1 MKNKLVVFASL
12 FILIVSN
19 LSHHTVVLAEKPV
32 RKVESLHKKAH
43 LNMVKYSKKTIFN
56 KEIIIKANKYINL
69 SGYEVTPIET
79 TPFMKKKGYTVVK
92 VNNEKNIAE
101 VISKLKKNKNVLLA
115 EPNYVTHTLNNIINP
130 NDQYAL
136 TNTKLK
142 TANTFSTSNEVKIAV
157 LDSGL
162 NMHDLFNGLKRIEG
176 YNVETLGTDITDI
189 EGHGTFV
196 SGLISLSGK
205 KENTT
210 LLPIKVTDQDGY
222 IPVSA
227 SIEGIYKA
235 IELGADVINMSYG
248 STSPSN
254 AEYAAILD
262 AYYQHGIVIVASS
275 GNNGDDEFLY
285 PASYPEV
292 ISVGATNSN
301 DAITSFSSFN
311 DAVDLAAP
319 GEEIISAS
327 DKNSMGFVTGDGT
340 SFSAPFVSSLASLIR
355 LKHSDHS
362 PQQIE
367 YMMEKSAFIPA
378 EHQQGWNS
386 KYGYGRIN
394 ADGAFNVSLP
404 DNSSDIP
411 DELYQSFHLVIGAIK
426 NEKLLLPNDVDYYSV
441 NVPFAGQMKIDLNG
455 TQNLDLA
462 LWYQS
467 EEGDLVSTT
476 IDDGY
481 LGENETT
488 VIPVKPGNYS
498 IAVYDNNGHW
508 SEDNYQLKTSMFPS
522 VGWINDKDTKVLG
535 KATPGSMVYI
545 KNGSETYSAPVA
557 QDGTFSINTPKFLP
571 GTNLVI
577 YSVDSQGNNSPS
589 VTKSVIKHIER
600 IDGKDRFEVAVNLSK
615 KGWETGSD
623 SIILSNY
630 LAYADA
636 LTAGPFAYKQ
646 NAPILLTHPQQLTE
660 VTKTEISRLKT
671 KKAYVVGGSG
681 SISENV
687 INQLKQMGISVERI
701 GGNDRFEVSVNI
713 AKKLANKGKAI
724 IANGLNFPDA
734 LAISPYASKNEFPI
748 LLTRPLEMPKIITDQ
763 LRDKGISSTIVVG
776 GDASVSQGV
785 FNRLPQ
791 AIRIGGKDRYEVAA
805 NVIYQLGLNKDR
817 IAITTGL
824 TFADALTGSV
834 YAAKY
839 GMPLLLT
846 RSNALPPPIE
856 QLINNNKVRGFQI
869 YGGKGS
875 VSESIEF
882 NLPYKP

>member
-1 MKNKLVVFASL
+1 MKSKLLVFASL
-12 FILIVSN
+12 LIIIISN
-19 LSHHTVVLAEKPV
+19 LSEHTVLAEKPV
-32 RKVESLHKKAH
+32 RTVESLQKKAQ
-43 LNMVKYSKKTIFN
+43 LNKINNSKKTIYN
-56 KEIIIKANKYINL
+56 KEIIIKANKYIDL
-69 SGYEVTPIET
+69 SGYDVTPIET
-79 TPFMKKKGYTVVK
+79 TPFMKKQGYTVVK
-92 VNNEKNIAE
+92 VNKENSISE
-101 VISKLKKNKNVLLA
+101 VVSKLMKNKNVLLA
-115 EPNYVTHTLNNIINP
+115 EPNYITHTLKSNINP

-136 TNTKLK
+136 TKTNFK
-142 TANTFSTSNEVKIAV
+142 TANSFSTANEVKIAV

-162 NMHDLFNGLKRIEG
+162 NMHDLFKDLKGING
-176 YNVETLGTDITDI
+176 YNVETLGADITDV

-210 LLPIKVTDQDGY
+210 LLPIKITDQNGY

-235 IELGADVINMSYG
+235 IQLGADVINMSYG

-262 AYYQHGIVIVASS
+262 AYYQHGIVLVASA
-275 GNNGDDEFLY
+275 GNNGDNRFLY

-292 ISVGATNSN
+292 ISVGATDSN
-301 DAITSFSSFN
+301 DSITSFSSFN
-311 DAVDLAAP
+311 DAVDLTAP

-327 DKNSMGFVTGDGT
+327 DTDTTEFVKGDGT

-355 LKHSDHS
+355 LKNSNLS
-362 PQQIE
+362 PQQVE
-367 YMMEKSAFIPA
+367 YMMEKSSYIPA
-378 EHQQGWNS
+378 EHQQAWNAY
-386 KYGYGRIN
+386 YGYGRIN
-394 ADGAFNVSLP
+394 ADDALNVSLP
-404 DNSSDIP
+404 DHSSDISN
-411 DELYQSFHLVIGAIK
+411 ELSHSFHLSVGAIK
-426 NEKLLLPNDVDYYSV
+426 EEKLSLPHDVDYYSV
-441 NVPFAGQMKIDLNG
+441 NVPFAGQMKIELKG
-455 TQNLDLA
+455 IKNLDLA

-467 EEGDLVSTT
+467 EKGDLVSTT

-508 SEDNYQLKTSMFPS
+508 SEDNYQINTSMLPS
-522 VGWINDKDTKVLG
+522 VGWINNKDTRVLG

-545 KNGSETYSAPVA
+545 KNGSEIYSGPAA
-557 QDGTFSINTPKFLP
+557 QDGSFSISTPQFNA

-589 VTKSVIKHIER
+589 VTMSVIEHIER

-615 KGWETGSD
+615 KGWENGSN

-646 NAPILLTHPQQLTE
+646 NAPILLTHPQKLTE
-660 VTKTEISRLKT
+660 ITKNEINRLKT
-671 KKAYVVGGSG
+671 KKVYIVGGTG

-687 INQLKQMGISVERI
+687 VVQLKQMGITVERI

-713 AKKLANKGKAI
+713 AKKLTNKGKAI

-748 LLTRPLEMPKIITDQ
+748 LLTRPLEMPKIVADQ
-763 LRDKGISSTIVVG
+763 LKVKGITSTIVVG
-776 GDASVSQGV
+776 GDVSVSQAV
-785 FNRLPQ
+785 VNHLPQ

-805 NVIYQLGLNKDR
+805 NVIYQLNLPIER
-817 IAITTGL
+817 IALTTGL

-846 RSNALPPPIE
+846 RSNALPPPTQ
-856 QLINNNKVRGFQI
+856 QLINNNSIRGFQI

-875 VSESIEF
+875 ISDSII
-882 NLPYKP
+882 NSLHYKP